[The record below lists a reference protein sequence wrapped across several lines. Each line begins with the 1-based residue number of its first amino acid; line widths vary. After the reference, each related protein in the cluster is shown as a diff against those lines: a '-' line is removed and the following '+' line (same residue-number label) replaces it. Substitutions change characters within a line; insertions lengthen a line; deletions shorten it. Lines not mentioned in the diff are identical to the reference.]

1 MARSKTAQPKHSLR
15 KIAVVVATAVSGMS
29 VYAQAAVEPKEDT
42 ITVTAA
48 PAPQESAW
56 GLLQLLRRSTLLLRL
71 KRIHQLKN
79 AAVYFGCD
87 K

>member
-48 PAPQESAW
+48 PAPQES
-56 GLLQLLRRSTLLLRL
+56 LLQLLRRDSLLPAL
-71 KRIHQLKN
+71 KPIRRFKKCHSL
-79 AAVYFGCD
+79 FLL
-87 K
+87 

>member
-42 ITVTAA
+42 PLHLRRKKAHG
-48 PAPQESAW
+48 
-56 GLLQLLRRSTLLLRL
+56 GLLQLLRRDSQLPALKPIRRFKKCHSLFLL
-71 KRIHQLKN
+71 
-79 AAVYFGCD
+79 
-87 K
+87 

>member
-42 ITVTAA
+42 TPLPLHLRRKKAHG
-48 PAPQESAW
+48 
-56 GLLQLLRRSTLLLRL
+56 GLLQLLRRDSLLPAL
-71 KRIHQLKN
+71 KPIRRFKKCHSL
-79 AAVYFGCD
+79 FLL
-87 K
+87 

>member
-48 PAPQESAW
+48 PAPQEAHG
-56 GLLQLLRRSTLLLRL
+56 GLLQLLRRDSLLPAL
-71 KRIHQLKN
+71 KPIRRFKKCHSL
-79 AAVYFGCD
+79 FLL
-87 K
+87 

>member
-56 GLLQLLRRSTLLLRL
+56 GLLQLLRRDSQLPVLKPIRRFKKCHSLFLL
-71 KRIHQLKN
+71 
-79 AAVYFGCD
+79 
-87 K
+87 

>member
-48 PAPQESAW
+48 PRRKKAHG
-56 GLLQLLRRSTLLLRL
+56 GLLQLLRRDSLLPAL
-71 KRIHQLKN
+71 KPIRRFKKCHSL
-79 AAVYFGCD
+79 FLL
-87 K
+87 

>member
-42 ITVTAA
+42 ITVPLHLRRKKAH
-48 PAPQESAW
+48 
-56 GLLQLLRRSTLLLRL
+56 GGRLQLLRRDSQLPALKPIRRFKKCHSLFLL
-71 KRIHQLKN
+71 
-79 AAVYFGCD
+79 
-87 K
+87 

>member
-48 PAPQESAW
+48 PGRKKAHG

-71 KRIHQLKN
+71 KRIHQLKKRRSL
-79 AAVYFGCD
+79 FRL
-87 K
+87 